1 MKSTRYLLW
10 LVLFF
15 AAIFSA
21 CEKDK
26 VEVPSPVN
34 DLKTYAGKYRAK
46 VEFKAPDQSVSGK
59 VFYGNGKFS
68 EFSVTDTG
76 TVQSVIVEELPEGK
90 QTLRVVTFNDEGQ
103 VSDPRAVYV
112 NVFGDNYQ
120 NGLASRQLLN
130 QSTISPTSVEIFFKE
145 AKAGEVGVRILFT
158 NLSGA
163 KDSIMMTSSQTS
175 ILVNNIKLTEP
186 YYYYS
191 VFKPEQ
197 DAIDVFTTT
206 RINAKEAAMLSFEKT
221 KWTLVSFSS
230 QEPGGD
236 GKWALA
242 SYIIDDKVTTF
253 WHSEVVASYAQM
265 PHWLLVDMKSEKKFN
280 GFHFIQSQDLNEQG
294 LAKGFRFEVSSDNS
308 TWKNVLEGQFTT
320 SRYKQIFTF
329 GEPVIA
335 RYFKITI
342 LSGFNDA
349 FWSQIAEI
357 DLFNEANVSGDNGV
371 DAPKEVPLVN
381 AKSPF
386 ASDGSD
392 LFPAVGAGRMQK
404 VSGWKHSDNAYITYD
419 ANSPTSITLWSAA
432 VWGIANVTNGKIYQT
447 VNLQPG
453 KYVLN
458 IDVGYATDPTCAD
471 AFGVVARG
479 ETIPD
484 YTLVTSS
491 ADVLGYSNLMAN
503 QRTVISLAFA
513 MTSVSPVTIGI
524 VYNTHS
530 LYETIG
536 VPWSELHINGF
547 ELLIQQ

>member
-1 MKSTRYLLW
+1 MKSTSSIILSI
-10 LVLFF
+10 VFF
-15 AAIFSA
+15 AATFTA

-26 VEVPSPVN
+26 IDVPSVVS
-34 DLKTYAGKYRAK
+34 DIKTYAGRNRAK
-46 VEFKAPDQSVSGK
+46 VEFNVPEESVSGK
-59 VFYGNGKFS
+59 VFYGNGKFV
-68 EFSVTDTG
+68 EFSVADTG
-76 TVQSVIVEELPEGK
+76 TVQNVIIDELSEGK
-90 QTLRVVTFNDEGQ
+90 QILRIVTFNAEGQ
-103 VSDPRAVYV
+103 VSDPKGVYA
-112 NVFGDNYQ
+112 NVYGVNYQ
-120 NGLASRQLLN
+120 NGLVSRQLLN

-145 AKAGEVGVRILFT
+145 AQAGEVGVRILFT
-158 NLSGA
+158 NLSGT
-163 KDSIMMTSSQTS
+163 KDSIMMNSSQTS
-175 ILVNNIKLTEP
+175 ILVNNIKLTEQ

-191 VFKPEQ
+191 VFKPEP

-221 KWTLVSFSS
+221 KWKLASFSS

-242 SYIIDDKVTTF
+242 SYIIDDKVSTF
-253 WHSEVVASYAQM
+253 WHSEVVASLAQM

-280 GFHFIQSQDLNEQG
+280 GFHFVQSQDLNEQG
-294 LAKGFRFEVSSDNS
+294 LAKGFRFEISSDNS
-308 TWKNVLEGQFTT
+308 TWKNVLEGEFTT
-320 SRYKQIFTF
+320 SRYKQTFTF
-329 GEPVIA
+329 GESVVA

-371 DAPKEVPLVN
+371 DPPKEVPLIN

-386 ASDGSD
+386 VSDGSD
-392 LFPAVGAGRMQK
+392 LFPAVGEGRMQK
-404 VSGWKHSDNAYITYD
+404 VSGWQHSNNAYITYD
-419 ANSPTSITLWSAA
+419 KNSPNSITLWSAA
-432 VWGIANVTNGKIYQT
+432 VWGIGNVTNGKIYQT

-471 AFGVVARG
+471 AFGVIARG
-479 ETIPD
+479 ATLPD
-484 YTLVTSS
+484 FTLVTSS
-491 ADVLGYSNLMAN
+491 ADVLGSSDLIAN
-503 QRTVISLAFA
+503 QRTINSIAFT
-513 MTSVSPVTIGI
+513 MTSASPVTIGI

-530 LYETIG
+530 LYETLG

-547 ELLIQQ
+547 ELLIQP